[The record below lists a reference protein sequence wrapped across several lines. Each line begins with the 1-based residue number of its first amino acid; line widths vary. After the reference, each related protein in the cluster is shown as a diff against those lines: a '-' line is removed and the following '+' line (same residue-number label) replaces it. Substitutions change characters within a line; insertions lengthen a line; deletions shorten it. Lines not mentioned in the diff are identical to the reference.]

1 VRRDRT
7 THEPTLDHVYNFGT
21 FVLLAQGHCSGSVWA
36 ARDIINRR
44 GAMNRRI
51 ALVTTLASAALSGCY
66 YPQYFD
72 VTWDEPV
79 RLQDGTVISVNFKF
93 THERLNRLSR
103 YEYAI
108 LRNTTMSFDAGPPFG
123 RVSQV
128 FNRMQ
133 PVLLN
138 RYNGSWY
145 AVIVPR
151 GSGDDPSIS
160 GQDWGPWQSAH
171 AEWPLKLT
179 GSGFKTIPMAEFPDE
194 IVAQNLIRNVPA
206 EEMAEFDKKQIDLND
221 KKLLVAKHV
230 LHPEHR
236 TLKKPRPPSTAQQSN

>member
-1 VRRDRT
+1 
-7 THEPTLDHVYNFGT
+7 
-21 FVLLAQGHCSGSVWA
+21 
-36 ARDIINRR
+36 
-44 GAMNRRI
+44 MNRRTVL
-51 ALVTTLASAALSGCY
+51 ATTLALATLTGCY

-79 RLQDGTVISVNFKF
+79 RLHDGTVITVNFKF

-128 FNRMQ
+128 FKRMQ

-145 AVIVPR
+145 AVIVTR

-160 GQDWGPWQSAH
+160 GQDWGPRQTAH

-194 IVAQNLIRNVPA
+194 IVAQNLIRNVPP
-206 EEMAEFDKKQIDLND
+206 EEMAEFDQKQLDLND
-221 KKLLVAKHV
+221 KKLLIAKHV
-230 LHPEHR
+230 LHPDDKALR
-236 TLKKPRPPSTAQQSN
+236 KPRPTPTVQRTN